1 MTRDRIPM
9 DNFRII
15 QTLCRI
21 GLPSSGPAF
30 RFQVERLK
38 EALHSDGYEKEAHA
52 LEELLKPQSPE
63 QSLRPSRVVP
73 SIASSFAGE
82 ILSPRVSVPVD
93 KETGA
98 PLAEIHFP
106 PERPEPPVLEDALAS
121 AIERLTEEWSH
132 VDQLTEVGAPPPRTC
147 MLFGKPGT
155 GKTKL
160 AYYIGDRLGIPIVLA
175 RLDGLISSFLGT
187 TARNIGA
194 LFQFANRYRC
204 LLLLDEF
211 DALAKLRDDPQEV
224 GEIKRVV
231 NTLLQN
237 VDKRSS
243 HGFTIA
249 ITNHEGLLDPAVWR
263 RFEVRIMVPVP
274 EYPER
279 NRILELY
286 LRPLPIDSAALA
298 FLSWLSVGLTG
309 SDLETLA
316 RSLKRFTT
324 IHGRGDFAL
333 IEALRA
339 YAVTNATAQRSEF
352 LNLLLA
358 SPQEISRR
366 ILAEPGLGLTQ
377 QDVGKLLG
385 KDQATISRWLKNDS
399 VTPADKAAVHAE

>member
-1 MTRDRIPM
+1 M

-38 EALHSDGYEKEAHA
+38 QALHSDGYEKEAHA

-98 PLAEIHFP
+98 PLAETHFP
-106 PERPEPPVLEDALAS
+106 PERPEPPVLEEALAS
-121 AIERLTEEWSH
+121 AIDRLTEEWSH

-155 GKTKL
+155 
-160 AYYIGDRLGIPIVLA
+160 GIPIVLA

-237 VDKRSS
+237 VDKRSA

-286 LRPLPIDSAALA
+286 LRPLPIDSAALV
-298 FLSWLSVGLTG
+298 FLSWLSAGMTG

-352 LNLLLA
+352 LDLLLA

-385 KDQATISRWLKNDS
+385 KDQATISRWLKSDS
-399 VTPADKAAVHAE
+399 VPPADKAAVHAE